1 MTSPHDD
8 RDALIAELYEEAHG
22 LRMKLEDFSRYTE
35 DAMAKIAAERREHA
49 DRTATVERDLQ
60 VRDAE
65 RRQLHDE
72 LVRCRG
78 EIARLSAEVE
88 RLQAAAATSSDRQT
102 KRRRGRRQ

>member
-35 DAMAKIAAERREHA
+35 DAMAKMAAERREHA

-72 LVRCRG
+72 LVRCRE
-78 EIARLSAEVE
+78 EITRLSAEVE
-88 RLQAAAATSSDRQT
+88 RLRTAAGSSPDERM
-102 KRRRGRRQ
+102 KRRRSRRQ